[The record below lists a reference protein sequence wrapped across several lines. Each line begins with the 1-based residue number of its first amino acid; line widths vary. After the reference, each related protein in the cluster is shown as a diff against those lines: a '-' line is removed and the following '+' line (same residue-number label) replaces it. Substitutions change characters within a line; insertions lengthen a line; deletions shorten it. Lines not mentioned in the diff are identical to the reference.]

1 MATALLALLSWGGCG
16 TFVPGRAVVE
26 TPLAPED
33 IVAFPNLPDSLKFA
47 VLGDF
52 GTGDREQFE
61 MAEQMALVHSRLP
74 FTFVLLVGDNIYGSE
89 RPQDFRQKF
98 EEPYR
103 GLLDA
108 GVRFYASLGN
118 HDSREQRYY
127 DLFNM
132 DGELYYSFSPG
143 DDVRFF
149 ALESTYMEPEQ
160 IEWLEAELEASND
173 LWKIAF
179 FHHPLYSSAGRHG
192 SDVRLREAIEPILRR
207 NGVSVV
213 FAGHDHVYERI
224 KPQHGIVHFV
234 VGSGGKLRRGDIDPR
249 TGLTARGFD
258 ANLAFLVAEIEGDAL
273 VFQAVSRSGAVVD
286 SGIVTHTPAAGA
298 GEERA
303 PAISGQP

>member
-179 FHHPLYSSAGRHG
+179 FHHPLYSSSGRHG